1 MKFLIKIRISMND
14 RFRFETMSLK
24 MLQKFVR
31 DIIPFSML
39 LSILV
44 ILEW

>member
-1 MKFLIKIRISMND
+1 MKLLIKIRISMND
-14 RFRFETMSLK
+14 LFRFEPILLR
-24 MLQKFVR
+24 MLRKFVK
-31 DIIPFSML
+31 DIILFSML